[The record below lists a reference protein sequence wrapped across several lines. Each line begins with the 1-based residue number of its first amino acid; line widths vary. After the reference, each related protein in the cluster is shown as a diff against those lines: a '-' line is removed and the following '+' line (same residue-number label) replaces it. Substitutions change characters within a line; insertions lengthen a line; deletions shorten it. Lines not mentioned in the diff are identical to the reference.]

1 VAHTPL
7 PQAWH
12 NRRKG
17 TKTEG
22 KTVTRFAFAII
33 AVTLVLIVALLAVQA
48 QEVTLPPIYQP
59 QLLLVY

>member
-1 VAHTPL
+1 
-7 PQAWH
+7 
-12 NRRKG
+12 
-17 TKTEG
+17 
-22 KTVTRFAFAII
+22 VTRFAFAII